1 LTIADD
7 ALIDLSAINQ
17 SDNAEGLI
25 LPQLGSACANADAE
39 GQICWDTA
47 NNNLW
52 VGDGAAPK
60 QMNAAGADSF
70 GTIGAAAADSAG
82 DTITVTDSAT
92 IDFTTTDDP
101 EDLTA
106 DFLPAGIDGAPVVWG
121 NNTTSSWQWDVGGA
135 ENPTMAFANDSIII
149 TDADAVTL
157 PGVLNVGANG
167 LDGAIVLYDEH
178 AADDGTITIQAPD
191 ALTTAASYTITLPP
205 TAGTD
210 TFVLQTNG
218 SGTTTWVAA
227 GAGDV
232 TGVGDCATGAC
243 FVTGGTASTLLE
255 SDTTLTIGLDANN
268 DGIETFQITDGLD
281 AVVFEVEEDGD
292 TLIGATASVADVGAV
307 RLVNTAI
314 VAWEDSENTQEVSVT
329 VDASETFTVTATEGG
344 IALATTTATECVM
357 LDASGINCAT
367 TTGCTTSDVAGTNFD
382 FTAAV
387 FAETDGLDGAWS
399 FELPDNLSGTTF
411 TYQYTWAMPAADT
424 CTGTTNDDVCFEVA
438 AAGVADNE
446 NWVTATLGT
455 AIGTMDT
462 CQTAE
467 TGDHLYKSAT
477 SSAVTHGW
485 TAGDRGIVKVN
496 RDTDASSAC
505 ADDNITGSVHLLA
518 VRVCYEVSNVFSGEN

>member
-1 LTIADD
+1 
-7 ALIDLSAINQ
+7 
-17 SDNAEGLI
+17 
-25 LPQLGSACANADAE
+25 
-39 GQICWDTA
+39 
-47 NNNLW
+47 
-52 VGDGAAPK
+52 V
-60 QMNAAGADSF
+60 
-70 GTIGAAAADSAG
+70 
-82 DTITVTDSAT
+82 
-92 IDFTTTDDP
+92 
-101 EDLTA
+101 
-106 DFLPAGIDGAPVVWG
+106 
-121 NNTTSSWQWDVGGA
+121 
-135 ENPTMAFANDSIII
+135 
-149 TDADAVTL
+149 
-157 PGVLNVGANG
+157 
-167 LDGAIVLYDEH
+167 Y
-178 AADDGTITIQAPD
+178 
-191 ALTTAASYTITLPP
+191 
-205 TAGTD
+205 
-210 TFVLQTNG
+210 
-218 SGTTTWVAA
+218 
-227 GAGDV
+227 
-232 TGVGDCATGAC
+232 
-243 FVTGGTASTLLE
+243 
-255 SDTTLTIGLDANN
+255 
-268 DGIETFQITDGLD
+268 
-281 AVVFEVEEDGD
+281 EVEEDGD